1 MTREE
6 AREALSVLKICD
18 AQWLREA
25 VDMAIE
31 ALQTIDNCDQCEW
44 CCPSD
49 GTPTIHV
56 VRCKDCRHRDLFS
69 CPLAENDFQKDDD
82 FCSWGE
88 RKEPLPQYAEWKEPF
103 EKMTESAKVGDN
115 E

>member
-6 AREALSVLKICD
+6 AIAWLNAEKESRRILEVRGQSKLEQAL
-18 AQWLREA
+18 
-25 VDMAIE
+25 DMAIE

-56 VRCKDCRHRDLFS
+56 VRCKDCRWCQNDYMGTWCGRFS
-69 CPLAENDFQKDDD
+69 GVRFTNADD
-82 FCSWGE
+82 FCSHGE
-88 RKEPLPQYAEWKEPF
+88 RREP
-103 EKMTESAKVGDN
+103 
-115 E
+115 